1 MIEIREVARRL
12 KEKTGV
18 EVKNTELLTLAF
30 SHPSA
35 CGPSQSYQR
44 LEFLGDSFIGYVVAQ
59 YLYDKYQESQEGEL
73 TGMRSFIVS
82 AAQMAKTAK
91 ELQLETM
98 LITGKTLKSPTAH
111 VMANIFESLTAAIL
125 LDCGYD
131 VAKEFVIKFLVEP
144 VRHTIENGLW
154 KDSKTILQHYCQKKG
169 NTLPEYRLVD
179 ESGPAHKKLFKVS
192 VSFGGKTLGTGTGRT
207 KQEAEKNAA
216 EEALKAL
223 GLMPSR
229 RNEQNWKGS

>member
-1 MIEIREVARRL
+1 MAEINDVAQRL

-18 EVKNTELLTLAF
+18 EIKSAELLTLAF

-59 YLYDKYQESQEGEL
+59 YLFDKYRKSQEGEL

-82 AAQMAKTAK
+82 AAQMAKTAN
-91 ELQLETM
+91 ELELETM

-125 LDCGYD
+125 LDCGFD
-131 VAKEFVIKFLVEP
+131 VAKSFVIRHLVETVTP
-144 VRHTIENGLW
+144 TIENGLW
-154 KDSKTILQHYCQKKG
+154 KDTKTILQNYCQKKG
-169 NTLPEYRLVD
+169 KSLPEYRLV
-179 ESGPAHKKLFKVS
+179 EETGPAHKKLFKVS
-192 VSFGGKTLGTGTGRT
+192 VSFGGKNLGTGTGRT
-207 KQEAEKNAA
+207 KQEAEKSAA
-216 EEALKAL
+216 EAALKTL
-223 GLMPSR
+223 GLQPA
-229 RNEQNWKGS
+229 KGNGQDGKGT